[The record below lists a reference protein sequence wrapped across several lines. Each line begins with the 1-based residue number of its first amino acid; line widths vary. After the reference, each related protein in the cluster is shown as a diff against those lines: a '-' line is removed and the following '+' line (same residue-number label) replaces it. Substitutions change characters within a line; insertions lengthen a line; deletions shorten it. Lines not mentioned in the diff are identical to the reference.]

1 MARREESQGISESNK
16 LKSES
21 NYHVWSLK
29 MRALF
34 QKEKFWDIVHTKI
47 SATVSLH
54 MLNGQPVIS
63 SNLREMKGKAKYVF
77 ILSIKMI

>member
-1 MARREESQGISESNK
+1 MARREESQGIGESNK

-21 NYHVWSLK
+21 NYYVWSLK

-34 QKEKFWDIVHTKI
+34 QKEKFLDIVHTKI
-47 SATVSLH
+47 SPTVSLH
-54 MLNGQPVIS
+54 MLNGQLVIS

-77 ILSIKMI
+77 TLSVKMI